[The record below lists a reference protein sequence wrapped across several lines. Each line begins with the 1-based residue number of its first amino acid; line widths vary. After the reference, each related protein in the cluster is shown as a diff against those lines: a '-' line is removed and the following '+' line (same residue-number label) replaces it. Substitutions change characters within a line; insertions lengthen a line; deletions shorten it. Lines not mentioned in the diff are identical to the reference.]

1 MSHDVKFSGRRTRC
15 PECHSSDGFAGI
27 VSIDGVRCGDPLR
40 HGKCHSCG
48 AMIWPDDAPSNDQ
61 PRHRTESK
69 PAAMVRDGLIQE
81 TSAETSALHVALINI
96 GGQAM
101 ASHLRQW
108 NIGTDGEGWT
118 LFHMIDAKGQ
128 HRTTK
133 GIPYDKAGKRLEFT
147 NKPDAR
153 FAIVMPSGAY
163 VNLSKDKGYRRCM
176 FGEQWMQPGM
186 AMIDHRGD
194 KPRQCTYDAT
204 TPIVLVESEKTAV
217 LASFM
222 MPQWIWLASGGAKAI
237 TKEIASPLRDRVV
250 LIMFDCDHA
259 GRDAAAKAADVI
271 AGIGGKPIHQIDGKP
286 VQDHVFT
293 AAADGYDFADY
304 VMDMLASQAAQDKT
318 RSMLRISEGVA

>member
-1 MSHDVKFSGRRTRC
+1 MSDYATKRTQC
-15 PECHSSDGFAGI
+15 PKCGAKRGFAKLETRD
-27 VSIDGVRCGDPLR
+27 DGSGFCHACGEPLWGDGGSS
-40 HGKCHSCG
+40 HY
-48 AMIWPDDAPSNDQ
+48 Q

-69 PAAMVRDGLIQE
+69 PAAVVRDGLIQE

-133 GIPYDKAGKRLEFT
+133 GIPYDRAGKRLEG
-147 NKPDAR
+147 AR
-153 FAIVMPSGAY
+153 FGIKTLSGAY
-163 VNLSKDKGYRRCM
+163 VNLSKDKGHRPCM
-176 FGEQWMQPGM
+176 FGEQWTQPGM

-217 LASFM
+217 VASFM
-222 MPQWIWLASGGAKAI
+222 MPQWIWLASGGSTGI
-237 TKEIASPLRDRVV
+237 TKEKASPLRDRVV
-250 LIMFDCDHA
+250 LIMFDCDRA

-318 RSMLRISEGVA
+318 RSTLRISEGVA